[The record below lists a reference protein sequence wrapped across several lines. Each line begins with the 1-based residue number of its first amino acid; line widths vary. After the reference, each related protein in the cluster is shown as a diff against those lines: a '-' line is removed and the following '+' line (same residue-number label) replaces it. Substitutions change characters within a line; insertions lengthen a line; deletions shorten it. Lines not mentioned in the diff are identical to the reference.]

1 MKSTFLKR
9 RYFTNPLYNTG
20 CHKSVHDLLEERKTE
35 IFTQMEILIMDSL
48 KENLNCGI
56 DFIVTNEDKLYGQ
69 DQRELFKALNHL
81 SELHI
86 IKKRNCDGD
95 AYEWDDKHA
104 LLRILN

>member
-1 MKSTFLKR
+1 M
-9 RYFTNPLYNTG
+9 NPLYNTG
-20 CHKSVHDLLEERKTE
+20 CHKSAHDLLEERKTE

>member
-1 MKSTFLKR
+1 M
-9 RYFTNPLYNTG
+9 NPLYNTG
-20 CHKSVHDLLEERKTE
+20 CHKSVHDLSEERKTE

-56 DFIVTNEDKLYGQ
+56 DFIATNEDKLYGQ
-69 DQRELFKALNHL
+69 DQ
-81 SELHI
+81 
-86 IKKRNCDGD
+86 KRNCDGD

>member
-1 MKSTFLKR
+1 
-9 RYFTNPLYNTG
+9 
-20 CHKSVHDLLEERKTE
+20 
-35 IFTQMEILIMDSL
+35 
-48 KENLNCGI
+48 
-56 DFIVTNEDKLYGQ
+56 
-69 DQRELFKALNHL
+69 L